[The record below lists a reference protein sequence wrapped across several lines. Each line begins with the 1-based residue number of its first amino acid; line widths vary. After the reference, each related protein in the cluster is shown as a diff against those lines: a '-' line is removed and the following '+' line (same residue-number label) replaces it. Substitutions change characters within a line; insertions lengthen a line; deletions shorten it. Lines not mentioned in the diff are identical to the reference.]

1 MKPILILHGA
11 LGSASQMK
19 PLAILLSSEFK
30 VYTLDFSGHGNNP
43 STSKFSIDLFA
54 KDVLR
59 FIEENDIT
67 EPVSIFGYSMGGYV
81 ALYMASLWPSKINQ
95 IYTLATKFDWN
106 ENSAKKESGFLNPIL
121 IEEKVPKFAT
131 MLAQRHGESDW
142 KENCNKT
149 AELML
154 SLGKQPV
161 LNKSNLN
168 QIQHTCIIS
177 VGDLDKMVHIEE
189 TQQVAKELNNATF
202 VLHKNMDH
210 PFEKLD
216 YNYLSKELVSFF
228 K

>member
-19 PLAILLSSEFK
+19 PLAILLSNEYK
-30 VYTLDFSGHGNNP
+30 VYTLDFSGHGNNINT
-43 STSKFSIDLFA
+43 STFSIDLFA
-54 KDVLR
+54 NDVLR
-59 FIEENDIT
+59 FIEEKDIT
-67 EPVSIFGYSMGGYV
+67 EPISIFGYSMGGYV
-81 ALYMASLWPSKINQ
+81 ALYMASLWPSKIDK

-106 ENSAKKESGFLNPIL
+106 EHSARKESEFLNPVL
-121 IEEKVPKFAT
+121 IEQKVPKFAN
-131 MLAQRHGESDW
+131 MLAQRHGATHW

-154 SLGKQPV
+154 SLGKHPI
-161 LNKSNLN
+161 LDNTIFK

-177 VGDLDKMVHIEE
+177 VGDIDKMVHIGE
-189 TQQVAKELNNATF
+189 TQQVANDLNNATF

-216 YNYLSKELVSFF
+216 YNYLSKELITFF